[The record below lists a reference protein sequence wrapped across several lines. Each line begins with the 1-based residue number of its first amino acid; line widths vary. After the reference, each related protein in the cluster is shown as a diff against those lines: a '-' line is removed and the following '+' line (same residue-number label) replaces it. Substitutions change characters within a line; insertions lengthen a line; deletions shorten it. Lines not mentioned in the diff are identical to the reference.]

1 MRLNFWVAN
10 VANVSGFMTASW
22 FFCNL
27 VYEGTQRAQDSL
39 ASPTVELKIKMNKQS
54 ALHNRSPY

>member
-1 MRLNFWVAN
+1 
-10 VANVSGFMTASW
+10 MTASW

-27 VYEGTQRAQDSL
+27 VYEGTQRAQGLL

-54 ALHNRSPY
+54 AFHNRSPY